1 MGGEGS
7 GFPKIASPG
16 GGGWGVIAMRIK
28 QLVIEASDVL
38 SLMLMVCYLG
48 LAFKTFFQTY
58 IIISIIFFLAGFI

>member
-1 MGGEGS
+1 MNGV
-7 GFPKIASPG
+7 GFLRLRIPGVG

>member
-1 MGGEGS
+1 
-7 GFPKIASPG
+7 
-16 GGGWGVIAMRIK
+16 MRIK

>member
-7 GFPKIASPG
+7 GFPKIAYPG